1 MKESIDFFA
10 MASKHFLTQE
20 MSYKEYDRIVMEG
33 EALPKSKDY
42 EDWDVDYLEETII
55 SFTKTLE
62 EAYKIGKDGNDN

>member
-33 EALPKSKDY
+33 EALPKSEDY
-42 EDWDVDYLEETII
+42 EDWDVDYLEEHIKQ
-55 SFTKTLE
+55 FANLLKK
-62 EAYKIGKDGNDN
+62 AYKIGKDGNDN